1 MGNCL
6 PCISKTQHDS
16 AKNTND
22 LYTLN
27 EDVHIAGAD
36 RGCYERTGKFNRTRY
51 ANLYTNIELYVCT
64 ATDDLL
70 QNSVRVTNIA
80 PDIHS
85 GHVGSFNRSSQK
97 QSIILNGYP
106 NGMGDELAAKGMF
119 FVK

>member
-1 MGNCL
+1 MDATKELVSSIELGVQIFILILNCL
-6 PCISKTQHDS
+6 F
-16 AKNTND
+16 A
-22 LYTLN
+22 
-27 EDVHIAGAD
+27 
-36 RGCYERTGKFNRTRY
+36 
-51 ANLYTNIELYVCT
+51 

-70 QNSVRVTNIA
+70 QNSIRVTNIA